1 MTMWTPQKAA
11 DETGVSR
18 STIMRKIKAGAFPN
32 AEMIEGTWQIPVT
45 DLGAAGLR
53 PGRPAP
59 PDHEGDQTGDRE
71 HVQDMT
77 DQVTILTT
85 QLAEERQRRAVAEAI
100 AQERERTI
108 EALTETI
115 SDYRRMLPA
124 GQSSATGEGK
134 DRGIS
139 EQPEPSSVPPV
150 VEPTSILRR
159 MFRRW
164 L

>member
-1 MTMWTPQKAA
+1 MTTWTPQQAA
-11 DETGVSR
+11 NETGVSR

-32 AEMIEGTWQIPVT
+32 ATMIEGTWQIPVT

-53 PGRPAP
+53 PGRPSP
-59 PDHEGDQTGDRE
+59 PDHEGDHDGDRD
-71 HVQDMT
+71 HDQDMT
-77 DQVTILTT
+77 NQVTALTT

-124 GQSSATGEGK
+124 GQSATSERE
-134 DRGIS
+134 DRSIP
-139 EQPEPSSVPPV
+139 EDPEPSTTTPI
-150 VEPTSILRR
+150 VERPTILKR
-159 MFRRW
+159 MFGR
-164 L
+164 

>member
-1 MTMWTPQKAA
+1 MTTWTPQQAA
-11 DETGVSR
+11 AETGVSR

-32 AEMIEGTWQIPVT
+32 ATMIEGTWQIPVT

-53 PGRPAP
+53 PGRPSQ
-59 PDHEGDQTGDRE
+59 PDHEGDQMGDRE
-71 HVQDMT
+71 HVQDIT
-77 DQVTILTT
+77 DQVTTLTI

-108 EALTETI
+108 TALTETI

-124 GQSSATGEGK
+124 GQSATSKRE
-134 DRGIS
+134 DRGVP
-139 EQPEPSSVPPV
+139 EHTEPSGVPPV
-150 VEPTSILRR
+150 VERPSILRKV
-159 MFRRW
+159 FRRW

>member
-1 MTMWTPQKAA
+1 MTTWTPQQAA

-32 AEMIEGTWQIPVT
+32 AEMIEGTWHIPVT

-53 PGRPAP
+53 PGRPSP
-59 PDHEGDQTGDRE
+59 PDHEGDHDGDRD
-71 HVQDMT
+71 HDQDMT
-77 DQVTILTT
+77 DQVTALTI

-108 EALTETI
+108 AALTETI
-115 SDYRRMLPA
+115 SDYRRMLPV
-124 GQSSATGEGK
+124 GGSATGEGE
-134 DRGIS
+134 DRGV
-139 EQPEPSSVPPV
+139 PEKPESSTFPPV
-150 VEPTSILRR
+150 VEPPSILRR
-159 MFRRW
+159 IFSRW

>member
-1 MTMWTPQKAA
+1 MTTWTPQQAA

-18 STIMRKIKAGAFPN
+18 STIMRKIKAGSFPN
-32 AEMIEGTWQIPVT
+32 AEMVEGTWRIPVT

-53 PGRPAP
+53 PGRPSP
-59 PDHEGDQTGDRE
+59 PDHNGDHDGDRE

-77 DQVTILTT
+77 DQVTTLTAE
-85 QLAEERQRRAVAEAI
+85 LAEERRSRTVAEAV

-115 SDYRRMLPA
+115 SDYRRMLPP
-124 GQSSATGEGK
+124 GRSTTGERE
-134 DRGIS
+134 DRRTS
-139 EQPEPSSVPPV
+139 EEPEPGTTPPV
-150 VEPTSILRR
+150 VEPPSILRR
-159 MFRRW
+159 VFGRW